1 MTTRKA
7 KTKTKATAMAEAKAT
22 AMATAKAEAKASVPA
37 LIRRF
42 ERLPLLDTDSAISIG
57 ILL

>member
-1 MTTRKA
+1 MTTRRTKA
-7 KTKTKATAMAEAKAT
+7 KAKEEAKAK
-22 AMATAKAEAKASVPA
+22 ARAKAKAEAKASVPA

-42 ERLPLLDTDSAISIG
+42 ERLRLLDMDSAISVR

>member
-1 MTTRKA
+1 MTTRRTKA
-7 KTKTKATAMAEAKAT
+7 KAKEEAKAK
-22 AMATAKAEAKASVPA
+22 ARAKAKAKAEAKASVPA

-42 ERLPLLDTDSAISIG
+42 ERLRLLDMDSAISVR